1 MRWMSLPLF
10 LEHIKVIT
18 IRGGKGGEGGKRRR
32 GGKGEEGGRR
42 RRGGTGRVGREEG
55 GGGE

>member
-18 IRGGKGGEGGKRRR
+18 IRGGKGGEGG
-32 GGKGEEGGRR
+32 RR
-42 RRGGTGRVGREEG
+42 RRGVNGEEG
-55 GGGE
+55 LDEGRKGGSVKGMAGF